1 MPGPP
6 PKADSQRRRRNA
18 PLANTRILPAEGRD
32 GELPAWP
39 LKTGPEENEATI
51 WAGLWSTPQ
60 ATAWEQLGWDRI
72 VARYARMLA
81 LAEEKL
87 QATLLA
93 ETRSLED
100 RLGLTP
106 MSMLRLRWEIAP
118 SQERKL
124 ASVTKI
130 EEAPKPQRRL
140 IIGGDDG

>member
-1 MPGPP
+1 
-6 PKADSQRRRRNA
+6 
-18 PLANTRILPAEGRD
+18 
-32 GELPAWP
+32 
-39 LKTGPEENEATI
+39 
-51 WAGLWSTPQ
+51 
-60 ATAWEQLGWDRI
+60 
-72 VARYARMLA
+72 MLA

-140 IIGGDDG
+140 IIGGDDS

>member
-18 PLANTRILPAEGRD
+18 PLANTRILPADGREGD
-32 GELPAWP
+32 PPAWP
-39 LKTGPEENEATI
+39 LKTGPEDNEARI
-51 WAGLWSTPQ
+51 WEDLWGTPQ
-60 ATAWEQLGWDRI
+60 AVAWEQLGYHRI

-87 QATLLA
+87 QATLLG

-106 MSMLRLRWEIAP
+106 MSMLRLRWEIGP

-124 ASVTKI
+124 ASVSDIK
-130 EEAPKPQRRL
+130 EAPKPQRRL
-140 IIGGDDG
+140 IIGGDE